1 MEITPSLTSNQAKK
15 NKKTTILLALFLGV
29 FGAHRF
35 YLKQYWIGILSVIF
49 CWTYIPVT
57 ISFIDI
63 IIFGMMS
70 DEKFDAKYNKGI
82 TKKSSEKEE
91 NPEEEK
97 DEYGNHDSE
106 EEEEDSSNYD
116 EENDSNEEDN
126 SEDGNDEESD
136 EESDEENNSE
146 EEDDSNE
153 SLDDVVEELNSLIGL
168 NDVKEEINTMINFV
182 KIQQTR
188 EESGLKASPLS
199 YHIVFTGNPGTGKTT
214 VARIVAK
221 IYKHLDILT
230 EGHLVETDRSGLIGE
245 YLGQTAPK
253 VNEIV
258 DSALN
263 GVLFIDEAYALVG
276 EYHDDFGEEAVAT
289 LIKRM
294 EDDRDQLVV
303 IIAGY
308 TNEMEVFLNTNSG
321 LKSRFNRYINF
332 PDYTPK
338 ELFEIFESNCKKQE
352 YQLTEE
358 AEAKLKKTFEKAYK
372 DRDNAF
378 GNGRFVR
385 NIFEQTLENQ
395 SNRIAEETNLTQE
408 VLTTITVDDIA

>member
-1 MEITPSLTSNQAKK
+1 MDINPSFTSTDVIKTKK
-15 NKKTTILLALFLGV
+15 NKKTVILLALFLGV

-35 YLKQYWIGILSVIF
+35 YLRQYWKGILSVIF

-70 DEKFDAKYNKGI
+70 EDKFDTKYNN
-82 TKKSSEKEE
+82 TVSEEN
-91 NPEEEK
+91 NPEEEQ
-97 DEYGNHDSE
+97 EQEENSNSE
-106 EEEEDSSNYD
+106 EENNPEEKQE
-116 EENDSNEEDN
+116 EENDSNEE
-126 SEDGNDEESD
+126 NDSD
-136 EESDEENNSE
+136 DSTKKKNNNSHRTKANK
-146 EEDDSNE
+146 NE
-153 SLDDVVEELNSLIGL
+153 SLEDVVDELNSLIGL

-182 KIQQTR
+182 KIQKTR
-188 EESGLKASPLS
+188 EESGLKSSPLS

-221 IYKHLDILT
+221 IYKHLGILT
-230 EGHLVETDRSGLIGE
+230 EGHLIETDRSGLIGE

-253 VNEIV
+253 VNEVV

-263 GVLFIDEAYALVG
+263 GVLFIDEAYALVA
-276 EYHDDFGEEAVAT
+276 EYYDSFGEEAVAT

-294 EDDRDQLVV
+294 EDDRDQLVL

-308 TNEMEVFLNTNSG
+308 TNEMEKFLDTNPG
-321 LKSRFNRYINF
+321 LQSRFNRYINF

-358 AEAKLKKTFEKAYK
+358 AETKLKETFKKAYK
-372 DRDNAF
+372 DRDNSF
-378 GNGRFVR
+378 GNGRFAR

-395 SNRIAEETNLTQE
+395 SNRIAQESNLTQE
-408 VLTTITVDDIA
+408 VLTTITVDDIE